1 MNATKVAILCA
12 VLVAVL
18 RWNGI
23 DIGTISPIKSVF
35 SLDQDK
41 RLLSQLFE
49 NAESIPQSIYTGLQ
63 GSLMPAAELTS
74 KDLKIYES
82 LFGMNFNKVTTAF
95 QNIQ

>member
-18 RWNGI
+18 RWNGF
-23 DIGTISPIKSVF
+23 DIGTISRIKSGF

-49 NAESIPQSIYTGLQ
+49 ISEYIPRSIYKGLQ
-63 GSLMPAAELTS
+63 GSLMPAAE
-74 KDLKIYES
+74 
-82 LFGMNFNKVTTAF
+82 
-95 QNIQ
+95 